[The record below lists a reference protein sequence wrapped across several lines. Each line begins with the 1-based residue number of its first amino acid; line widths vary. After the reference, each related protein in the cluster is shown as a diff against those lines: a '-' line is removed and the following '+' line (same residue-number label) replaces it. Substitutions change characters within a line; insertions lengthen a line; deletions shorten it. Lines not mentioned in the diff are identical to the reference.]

1 MRIIYWSIRFI
12 IQIKLANLTI
22 RVLISECESHE
33 ILTYHPFYL
42 GTIYVLRG
50 RYSGYYFPHSGHV
63 YPPIFVA
70 GYPARVCI
78 EMSSSRAQ
86 IRRKGKER
94 RGEERKEERR
104 DYLNTVVSGVS
115 CDPPGGSRWSPLES
129 AGPPQTCP
137 SRRVTY
143 GGHPRAELPPSSL
156 SRLLFGHEGSVK

>member
-1 MRIIYWSIRFI
+1 MYMYIIHISTRFI
-12 IQIKLANLTI
+12 IQIKLTNLSI
-22 RVLISECESHE
+22 RMLVRIRKSRLWNP
-33 ILTYHPFYL
+33 YHFFYL
-42 GTIYVLRG
+42 GTIYVLRD

-78 EMSSSRAQ
+78 EMSSFRAQ

-94 RGEERKEERR
+94 KEERW

-137 SRRVTY
+137 SRQVTY

-156 SRLLFGHEGSVK
+156 SRLLSREGSVK

>member
-1 MRIIYWSIRFI
+1 MCWYPNAKVTKSLLIIPFTWELSMCYVVVTPATIFHTVDTYIRPY
-12 IQIKLANLTI
+12 LWRVI
-22 RVLISECESHE
+22 RQECVLKCRRPGHK
-33 ILTYHPFYL
+33 YD
-42 GTIYVLRG
+42 G
-50 RYSGYYFPHSGHV
+50 R
-63 YPPIFVA
+63 
-70 GYPARVCI
+70 
-78 EMSSSRAQ
+78 
-86 IRRKGKER
+86 ER
-94 RGEERKEERR
+94 RGEERRGKRKEERR